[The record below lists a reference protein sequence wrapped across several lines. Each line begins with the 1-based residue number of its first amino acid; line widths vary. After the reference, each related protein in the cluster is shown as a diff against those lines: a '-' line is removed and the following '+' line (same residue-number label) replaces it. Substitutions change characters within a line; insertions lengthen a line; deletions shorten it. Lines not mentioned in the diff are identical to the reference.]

1 MSYSNAV
8 KTEILSKPRDT
19 DALFCMIAGEILS
32 AGSLVVANRKLSFL
46 LTSEN
51 VKFLEAFK
59 TQLQS
64 AFQIDKRALKIT
76 GVDGAKTKY
85 ELTVGEI
92 GADILRQLGI
102 TRFDKNGELEISP
115 TLDRHLIVD
124 DNCKKAFLAGAF
136 VGAGSI
142 SVPTEGNKSGYH
154 MEWVCTNIER
164 AEDICA
170 YLGELDIIS
179 KMIERGTSFV
189 VYIKG
194 SDAISLALGHLGAV
208 ASMLNLE
215 NKKVERAV
223 RNNINRQSN
232 CASANLDKTVSASVK
247 QMQAIEQI
255 DSTLG
260 IDNLPANLY
269 EVARARINNP
279 EASLAELSEILGGN
293 LTRVAVSLRL
303 KKLIQIAKDLGEN
316 DG

>member
-1 MSYSNAV
+1 M
-8 KTEILSKPRDT
+8 
-19 DALFCMIAGEILS
+19 
-32 AGSLVVANRKLSFL
+32 
-46 LTSEN
+46 
-51 VKFLEAFK
+51 
-59 TQLQS
+59 
-64 AFQIDKRALKIT
+64 
-76 GVDGAKTKY
+76 
-85 ELTVGEI
+85 
-92 GADILRQLGI
+92 
-102 TRFDKNGELEISP
+102 
-115 TLDRHLIVD
+115 
-124 DNCKKAFLAGAF
+124 
-136 VGAGSI
+136 
-142 SVPTEGNKSGYH
+142 
-154 MEWVCTNIER
+154 
-164 AEDICA
+164 
-170 YLGELDIIS
+170 
-179 KMIERGTSFV
+179 
-189 VYIKG
+189 
-194 SDAISLALGHLGAV
+194 ALGHLGAV